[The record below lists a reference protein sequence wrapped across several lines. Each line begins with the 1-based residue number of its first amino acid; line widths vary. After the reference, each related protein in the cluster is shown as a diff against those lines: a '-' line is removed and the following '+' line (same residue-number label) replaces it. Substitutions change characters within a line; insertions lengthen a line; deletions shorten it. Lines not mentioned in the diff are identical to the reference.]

1 MGKRAELT
9 IREAVSVGGVKTV
22 GTIRSLIS
30 SELSIM
36 AQGING
42 LVNEQPS
49 PLKSDIRQQLNSLF
63 IDEILLAHKGES
75 IYDVDIVGRRSS
87 YRDLNSYEIRT
98 ILFL

>member
-9 IREAVSVGGVKTV
+9 IRETVPVSGVETV

-36 AQGING
+36 AQGIID
-42 LVNEQPS
+42 LDDEHLS

-63 IDEILLAHKGES
+63 ID
-75 IYDVDIVGRRSS
+75 DIRRTN
-87 YRDLNSYEIRT
+87 YLMLPHRT
-98 ILFL
+98 

>member
-9 IREAVSVGGVKTV
+9 IREAVSVGGVETV

-36 AQGING
+36 AQGIID
-42 LVNEQPS
+42 LDDEHLS
-49 PLKSDIRQQLNSLF
+49 FLKSDIRQQLNSLF

-75 IYDVDIVGRRSS
+75 IYDV
-87 YRDLNSYEIRT
+87 N
-98 ILFL
+98 

>member
-75 IYDVDIVGRRSS
+75 IYDEAK
-87 YRDLNSYEIRT
+87 N
-98 ILFL
+98 ILMGS

>member
-9 IREAVSVGGVKTV
+9 IRETVPVSGVETV

-36 AQGING
+36 AQGIID
-42 LVNEQPS
+42 LDDEHLS

-63 IDEILLAHKGES
+63 IDDILLAQTGES
-75 IYDVDIVGRRSS
+75 IYDGG
-87 YRDLNSYEIRT
+87 
-98 ILFL
+98 ILRV